1 MKLNQML
8 KNAERK
14 VVDFTHNPDKMR
26 GLFTGI
32 AITVVGALLVN
43 EVKDS
48 KHIKE
53 VKNASN
59 HYLEVGIGLG
69 VKSGNLDTLDY
80 LNQLNKISKEEAIL
94 YGNQYDD
101 FINYKF
107 EQNDVLLQHFNDS
120 VKDLQEDFESGLN

>member
-48 KHIKE
+48 KHKKE
-53 VKNASN
+53 VKDDIEAT
-59 HYLEVGIGLG
+59 YGLG
-69 VKSGNLDTLDY
+69 LHAGVEGTLAELVSEDILEY
-80 LNQLNKISKEEAIL
+80 EKADDAYRHINKIVI
-94 YGNQYDD
+94 
-101 FINYKF
+101 
-107 EQNDVLLQHFNDS
+107 
-120 VKDLQEDFESGLN
+120 QEDNPLDDTTRSAYEYAVNNSQKQL

>member
-48 KHIKE
+48 KHKKE
-53 VKNASN
+53 LKKTKNY
-59 HYLEVGIGLG
+59 YLDFGYGEGM
-69 VKSGNLDTLDY
+69 KNGNFDTLDM
-80 LNQLNKISKEEAIL
+80 LNFNDKISKEEAIL
-94 YGNQYDD
+94 YGKAYDD
-101 FINYKF
+101 AINESSHK
-107 EQNDVLLQHFNDS
+107 NDVIKQHFNEFS
-120 VKDLQEDFESGLN
+120 NRNQEIFEEIFD

>member
-48 KHIKE
+48 KHKKE
-53 VKNASN
+53 VKDDIEAT
-59 HYLEVGIGLG
+59 YGLG
-69 VKSGNLDTLDY
+69 LHAGVEGTLAELVSEDILEY
-80 LNQLNKISKEEAIL
+80 EKADDAYRHINKIVI
-94 YGNQYDD
+94 
-101 FINYKF
+101 
-107 EQNDVLLQHFNDS
+107 
-120 VKDLQEDFESGLN
+120 QEDNPLDDTTRSAYEYAVNKSQKQL

>member
-48 KHIKE
+48 KHKKE
-53 VKNASN
+53 VKDDIEAT
-59 HYLEVGIGLG
+59 YGLG
-69 VKSGNLDTLDY
+69 LHAGVEGTLAELVSEDILEY
-80 LNQLNKISKEEAIL
+80 EKADDAYRHINKIVIREDNPL
-94 YGNQYDD
+94 DD
-101 FINYKF
+101 TTRSAYEYAVNKS
-107 EQNDVLLQHFNDS
+107 QKQL
-120 VKDLQEDFESGLN
+120 